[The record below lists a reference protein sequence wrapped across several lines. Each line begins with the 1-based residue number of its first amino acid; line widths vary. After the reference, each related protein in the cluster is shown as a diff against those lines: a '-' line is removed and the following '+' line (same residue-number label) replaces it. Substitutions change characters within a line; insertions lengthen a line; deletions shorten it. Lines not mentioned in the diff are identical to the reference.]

1 MIVFKTFW
9 RIMKQYWWI
18 VFLYVAILTSLS
30 IINLSAAPATDFVDT
45 KPEITIINQDHTDPS
60 AKPYTKNFLDYL
72 SKNTKI
78 INLTEAETTD
88 ALFYQEISMV
98 LYLPEDLESK
108 ILAGEKITLDYRTSG
123 NYTAEL
129 SKNLIQRYFELQRT
143 EILDSQELPAK
154 SHPSDKISSTLP
166 LDPSKNSS
174 TLPLDPSKNSD
185 KIISNLN
192 QKLNQSPTAKLASKN
207 VTSLSKIAAFFNFA
221 SYTIMAIILYV
232 TCFINASFNK
242 SPVKKRTMVS
252 SLTLKKYNLN
262 LLFANSIFAFA
273 VFILLIILSFFVL
286 GNIIFTPFF
295 LFQILN
301 TLLYSLA
308 ALTLAELVSTF
319 NLSKDT
325 VSGAVNL
332 LSLAPAFL
340 SGAFVPTYFL
350 PSFVLVIARIFPSYW
365 YIDTNHKITTMTQF
379 DFNSFLAILPNLL
392 VLVFFSIIFIIGNL
406 ILAKK
411 KRINI

>member
-9 RIMKQYWWI
+9 RIMKRYWWI
-18 VFLYVAILTSLS
+18 VFIYVAILTSLS
-30 IINLSAAPATDFVDT
+30 VINLKTAPVTDFVDT
-45 KPEITIINQDHTDPS
+45 KPEITIVSQDPS
-60 AKPYTKNFLDYL
+60 DLATKPFTKNFLNYL

-78 INLTEAETTD
+78 IDLKESETTD
-88 ALFYQEISMV
+88 ALFYQKISMI

-108 ILAGEKITLDYRTSG
+108 IISGQKITLDYRTSG

-129 SKNLIQRYFELQRT
+129 SKNLIKRYFELQRT
-143 EILDSQELPAK
+143 EILE
-154 SHPSDKISSTLP
+154 
-166 LDPSKNSS
+166 SKNSS
-174 TLPLDPSKNSD
+174 KEQSNILSEDSE
-185 KIISNLN
+185 KIISSLN
-192 QKLNQSPTAKLASKN
+192 QRLDQSPTVRLASKN
-207 VTSLSKIAAFFNFA
+207 ATNLSKIAAFFNFA

-252 SLTLKKYNLN
+252 SLHLKKYSFS
-262 LLFANSIFAFA
+262 LLLANSIFAFS
-273 VFILLIILSFFVL
+273 VFALLTTLSFFVL
-286 GNIIFTPFF
+286 GDIVLTPFF
-295 LFQILN
+295 IFEILN
-301 TLLYSLA
+301 ILLYTLA

-319 NLSKDT
+319 NLSRDA
-325 VSGAVNL
+325 VSGVVNL

-350 PSFVLVIARIFPSYW
+350 PSFVLTIAHIFPTYW
-365 YIDTNHKITTMTQF
+365 FIDTNNKIATMTQF
-379 DFNSFLAILPNLL
+379 DFNSFLTILPNLL
-392 VLVFFSIIFIIGNL
+392 VLVLFSIIFIIGNL

>member
-9 RIMKQYWWI
+9 RIMKRYWWI
-18 VFLYVAILTSLS
+18 VFIYVAILTSLS
-30 IINLSAAPATDFVDT
+30 VINLKTAPVTDFVDT
-45 KPEITIINQDHTDPS
+45 KPEITIVSQNPS
-60 AKPYTKNFLDYL
+60 DLATKPFTKNFLNYL

-78 INLTEAETTD
+78 IDLKESETTD
-88 ALFYQEISMV
+88 ALFYQKISMI

-108 ILAGEKITLDYRTSG
+108 IISGQKITLDYRTSG

-129 SKNLIQRYFELQRT
+129 SKNLIKRYFELQRT
-143 EILDSQELPAK
+143 EIFE
-154 SHPSDKISSTLP
+154 
-166 LDPSKNSS
+166 SKNSS
-174 TLPLDPSKNSD
+174 KEQSNILSEDSE
-185 KIISNLN
+185 KIISSLN
-192 QKLNQSPTAKLASKN
+192 QRLDQSPTVRLASKN
-207 VTSLSKIAAFFNFA
+207 ATNLSKIAAFFNFA

-252 SLTLKKYNLN
+252 SLHLKKYSFS
-262 LLFANSIFAFA
+262 LLLANSIFAFS
-273 VFILLIILSFFVL
+273 VFVLLTTLSFFVL
-286 GNIIFTPFF
+286 GDIVLTPFF
-295 LFQILN
+295 IFEILN
-301 TLLYSLA
+301 ILLYTLA

-319 NLSKDT
+319 NLSRDA
-325 VSGAVNL
+325 VSGVVNL

-350 PSFVLVIARIFPSYW
+350 PSFVLTIAHIFPTYW
-365 YIDTNHKITTMTQF
+365 FIDTNNKIATMTELNF
-379 DFNSFLAILPNLL
+379 SSFLTILPNLL
-392 VLVFFSIIFIIGNL
+392 VLVLFSIIFIIGNL

>member
-18 VFLYVAILTSLS
+18 VFLYVTILTSLS
-30 IINLSAAPATDFVDT
+30 IINLSAAPVTDFVDT
-45 KPEITIINQDHTDPS
+45 KPEITIINQGPTDPS

-88 ALFYQEISMV
+88 ALFYQEISMI
-98 LYLPEDLESK
+98 LYLPEDLDSK

-143 EILDSQELPAK
+143 EVLDSQELATK
-154 SHPSDKISSTLP
+154 SHPSD
-166 LDPSKNSS
+166 KNSS

-192 QKLNQSPTAKLASKN
+192 QKLNQSPTIKLASKN

-242 SPVKKRTMVS
+242 STVKKRTMVS

-262 LLFANSIFAFA
+262 LLLANSIFAFA
-273 VFILLIILSFFVL
+273 VFTLLIILSFFVL

-319 NLSKDT
+319 NLSKDA

-365 YIDTNHKITTMTQF
+365 YIDTNHKITTMAQF
-379 DFNSFLAILPNLL
+379 DFNSFLAILPNIL
-392 VLVFFSIIFIIGNL
+392 VLVLFSIIFIIGNL

>member
-18 VFLYVAILTSLS
+18 VFLYVTILTSLS
-30 IINLSAAPATDFVDT
+30 IINLSATPATDFVDT
-45 KPEITIINQDHTDPS
+45 KPEITIISQGPTDPS

-88 ALFYQEISMV
+88 ALFYQEISMI
-98 LYLPEDLESK
+98 LYLPEDLDSK

-143 EILDSQELPAK
+143 EILDSQELPTQ
-154 SHPSDKISSTLP
+154 SNPSDKI
-166 LDPSKNSS
+166 SS

-192 QKLNQSPTAKLASKN
+192 QKLNQSPTVKLASKN

-252 SLTLKKYNLN
+252 SLHLKKYNFS
-262 LLFANSIFAFA
+262 LLLANSIFAFS
-273 VFILLIILSFFVL
+273 VFVLLTTLSFFVL
-286 GNIIFTPFF
+286 GDIVLTPFF
-295 LFQILN
+295 IFEILN
-301 TLLYSLA
+301 ILLYTLA

-319 NLSKDT
+319 NLSRDA
-325 VSGAVNL
+325 VSGVVNL

-350 PSFVLVIARIFPSYW
+350 PSFVLTIAHIFPTYW
-365 YIDTNHKITTMTQF
+365 FIDTNNKIATMTE
-379 DFNSFLAILPNLL
+379 FNFSSFLTILPNLL
-392 VLVFFSIIFIIGNL
+392 VLVLFSIIFIVANL
-406 ILAKK
+406 VLSKK

>member
-9 RIMKQYWWI
+9 RIMKRYWWI
-18 VFLYVAILTSLS
+18 VFIYVAILTSLS
-30 IINLSAAPATDFVDT
+30 VINLKTAPVTDFVDT
-45 KPEITIINQDHTDPS
+45 KPEITIVSQDPS
-60 AKPYTKNFLDYL
+60 DLATKPFTKNFLNYL

-78 INLTEAETTD
+78 IDLKESETTD
-88 ALFYQEISMV
+88 ALFYQKISMI

-108 ILAGEKITLDYRTSG
+108 IISGQKITLDYRTSG

-129 SKNLIQRYFELQRT
+129 SKNLIKRYFELQRT
-143 EILDSQELPAK
+143 EILE
-154 SHPSDKISSTLP
+154 
-166 LDPSKNSS
+166 SKNSS
-174 TLPLDPSKNSD
+174 KEQSNIPSEDSE

-192 QKLNQSPTAKLASKN
+192 QRLDQSPTVRLASKN
-207 VTSLSKIAAFFNFA
+207 ATNLSKIAAFFNFA

-252 SLTLKKYNLN
+252 SLHLKKYSFS
-262 LLFANSIFAFA
+262 LLLANSIFAFS
-273 VFILLIILSFFVL
+273 VFVLLTTLSFFVL
-286 GNIIFTPFF
+286 GDIVLTPFF
-295 LFQILN
+295 IFEILN
-301 TLLYSLA
+301 ILLYTLA

-319 NLSKDT
+319 NLSRDA
-325 VSGAVNL
+325 VSGVVNL

-350 PSFVLVIARIFPSYW
+350 PSFVLTIAHIFPTYW
-365 YIDTNHKITTMTQF
+365 FIDTNNKITTMTQF
-379 DFNSFLAILPNLL
+379 DFNSFLTILPNLL
-392 VLVFFSIIFIIGNL
+392 VLVLFSIIFIIGNL